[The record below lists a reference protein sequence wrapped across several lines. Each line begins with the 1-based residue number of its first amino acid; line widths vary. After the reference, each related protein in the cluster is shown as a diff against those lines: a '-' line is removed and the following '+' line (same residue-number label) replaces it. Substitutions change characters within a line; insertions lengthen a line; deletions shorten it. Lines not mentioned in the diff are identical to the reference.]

1 MAYDPAAERLLKECE
16 DSMEDQPG
24 QQDIEPPDQKR
35 P

>member
-16 DSMEDQPG
+16 DSMEDQPS
-24 QQDIEPPDQKR
+24 QHNIEPPDLKK